1 MAPDLGA
8 PERYAIPGAHGSN
21 SPPMFPARST
31 RSRRWGKAHKMR
43 VGYHNNT
50 MDFKANFESFKKLR
64 G

>member
-1 MAPDLGA
+1 
-8 PERYAIPGAHGSN
+8 
-21 SPPMFPARST
+21 
-31 RSRRWGKAHKMR
+31 MR